1 MQETTEIATGVDQMG
16 SQCWEQKRVVGA
28 HRKAGGKWIKQ
39 CNFEVNCLRFISEE
53 KEAIKHDCINANFL
67 SSNQVDNDTI
77 SGGAGE
83 EEKEKQNWEEIPK
96 EL

>member
-1 MQETTEIATGVDQMG
+1 M
-16 SQCWEQKRVVGA
+16 VGA

-39 CNFEVNCLRFISEE
+39 CNFEVNYLRFISEE

-67 SSNQVDNDTI
+67 SSNWVDNDTI